1 MKHTLEL
8 GLTFKLPQKSVLKV
22 GGAVEVRSDM
32 SKFEQDDLLDQFDFN
47 DETYGILGYY
57 FHGGDYFEQRYPVSL
72 TISSDGFRNMFA
84 VMPRYKIYN
93 RNEMREFE
101 WTLSDNMDIDLSRN
115 FLELS
120 LGAGLRQN
128 FLSYEIEE
136 EDYDEMELDV
146 DGSAKLR
153 VYHTPSLYSDWTV
166 GAIFNYRPDNRAD
179 QYKDFYM
186 IAALNY
192 EF

>member
-1 MKHTLEL
+1 MTLKEIFSNL
-8 GLTFKLPQKSVLKV
+8 EEANF
-22 GGAVEVRSDM
+22 
-32 SKFEQDDLLDQFDFN
+32 DLLIQVCVDNN
-47 DETYGILGYY
+47 DI
-57 FHGGDYFEQRYPVSL
+57 
-72 TISSDGFRNMFA
+72 
-84 VMPRYKIYN
+84 
-93 RNEMREFE
+93 
-101 WTLSDNMDIDLSRN
+101 TLYEGN
-115 FLELS
+115 
-120 LGAGLRQN
+120 A
-128 FLSYEIEE
+128 YEIEE

>member
-1 MKHTLEL
+1 
-8 GLTFKLPQKSVLKV
+8 
-22 GGAVEVRSDM
+22 
-32 SKFEQDDLLDQFDFN
+32 
-47 DETYGILGYY
+47 
-57 FHGGDYFEQRYPVSL
+57 
-72 TISSDGFRNMFA
+72 
-84 VMPRYKIYN
+84 
-93 RNEMREFE
+93 
-101 WTLSDNMDIDLSRN
+101 
-115 FLELS
+115 
-120 LGAGLRQN
+120 
-128 FLSYEIEE
+128 
-136 EDYDEMELDV
+136 MELDV